1 MTRICA
7 WCLTL
12 MDGSDAEGS
21 TPTHGM
27 CQSCRARIEREW
39 ELIRAGIRPK
49 LTSRERV
56 AACWRGLRRRLILVL
71 GRLSRLRR
79 S

>member
-7 WCLTL
+7 WCLAL
-12 MDGSDAEGS
+12 LDGSDAEDP
-21 TPTHGM
+21 TPTHGI
-27 CQSCRARIEREW
+27 CPPCRARIEREW
-39 ELIRAGIRPK
+39 ELICAGIRPR

-56 AACWRGLRRRLILVL
+56 AACWRALRRRLILVL
-71 GRLSRLRR
+71 GRLSRLLH

>member
-7 WCLTL
+7 WCLAL
-12 MDGSDAEGS
+12 LDKSDAEDS
-21 TPTHGM
+21 TPTHGI
-27 CQSCRARIEREW
+27 CPPCRARIEREW
-39 ELIRAGIRPK
+39 ELIRAGIRPRS
-49 LTSRERV
+49 TSRERV

>member
-7 WCLTL
+7 WCRALL
-12 MDGSDAEGS
+12 DGLDAEDS
-21 TPTHGM
+21 TPTHGI
-27 CQSCRARIEREW
+27 CPSCRARIEREW
-39 ELIRAGIRPK
+39 ALIRAGFRPR